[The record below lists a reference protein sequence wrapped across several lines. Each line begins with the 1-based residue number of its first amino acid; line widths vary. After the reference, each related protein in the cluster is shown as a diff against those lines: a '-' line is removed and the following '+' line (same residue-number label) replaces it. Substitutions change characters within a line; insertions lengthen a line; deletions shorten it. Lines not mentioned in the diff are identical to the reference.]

1 MPVQERERMTELGW
15 VDGGVE
21 VFEEQ
26 MLGDQG
32 VLPPGARNAFVP
44 CRDRH
49 RLYTSYCP
57 DCPILSFTLLQYSIV
72 SNYTLATVLVLLLSS
87 IVPN

>member
-44 CRDRH
+44 CRDRD
-49 RLYTSYCP
+49 RLYNSYCP
-57 DCPILSFTLLQYSIV
+57 
-72 SNYTLATVLVLLLSS
+72 
-87 IVPN
+87 

>member
-1 MPVQERERMTELGW
+1 MVSAGTHMPVQERERMTELGW

-32 VLPPGARNAFVP
+32 VSAPRG
-44 CRDRH
+44 
-49 RLYTSYCP
+49 S
-57 DCPILSFTLLQYSIV
+57 
-72 SNYTLATVLVLLLSS
+72 
-87 IVPN
+87 